1 MDNNSSNKNKSDNEN
16 NNKKNNST
24 GNKDKSWKGILFGIV
39 FPILILLIA
48 GTFALKTPK
57 DEYKYSEIMD
67 MFEQGQV
74 ESFELKA
81 ESGEL
86 KLKVKDKTEKIT
98 FSLAYPQRFLDDVKE
113 YINTPDSKIK
123 YDIDRSV
130 DSAILW
136 SVIPNIGLIV
146 ILIVIWIIIMKRM
159 SGGFGADKSL
169 TFGKARVKNSSDG
182 DKKNVFDDVA
192 GADEEKEELQEIVEF
207 LKNPDKFNTL
217 GARIPKGVL
226 LMGPP
231 GTGKTLLAR
240 AVAGEAGVPFFSIS
254 GSDFV
259 EMFVGVG
266 ASRVRDLFEQAK
278 KNAPCII
285 FIDEIDSVG
294 RQRGTGLGGGHDERE
309 QTLNQLLVEMD
320 GFDANIGVI
329 MIAATNRP
337 DILDPALMRPGRFDR
352 QIVVGRPDIKGR
364 EEILKVHAKNKPLAP
379 DVELKVIAQQTA
391 GFTGAD
397 LENILNE
404 AALLAARRDR
414 KAITMNEIEEATV
427 KVVVGTEKRSKVMT
441 DKNKRITAYHET
453 GHAIAHYFCETQD
466 DVHQISIIPRGFAGG
481 YTMSLPS
488 EDKMYNTYTE
498 MKEEIIVLLG
508 GRVAEQLIFNDISTG
523 ASNDIERATDIA
535 RSMITKYG
543 MSKKLGPITFGESS
557 NEVFIGRDMGHVK
570 NYSEKIA
577 AEIDE
582 EIFAI
587 VKEGYEKVTDILSEN
602 IDKLHEV
609 AKILLEKEKLSGEE
623 FTAIMKGEYDPDKDY
638 SASSDPEEEKKDVSE
653 ETESEKNIE
662 LDEEKPKESEKKH
675 EIKLFGKTDKK
686 ETKKPSKKDDKK

>member
-1 MDNNSSNKNKSDNEN
+1 MDNKNNDKEKIEKTTEESAKETKDKKEKKDTKEKNKPIAVGGDN
-16 NNKKNNST
+16 NN
-24 GNKDKSWKGILFGIV
+24 KSWKGLALYLLIPIII
-39 FPILILLIA
+39 ILIAAYISVQ
-48 GTFALKTPK
+48 TPS
-57 DEYKYSEIMD
+57 DEYDYSDIIS
-67 MFEQGQV
+67 MFSEGQV
-74 ESFELKA
+74 EHFDLKS

-86 KLKVKDKTEKIT
+86 KIKLKDDTEKVT
-98 FSLAYPQRFLDDVKE
+98 FSLAYPQRFLDDVKKYLE
-113 YINTPDSKIK
+113 DPKMGIT
-123 YDIDRSV
+123 YDIERSV
-130 DSAILW
+130 DSAIFW
-136 SVIPNIGLIV
+136 SVIPNI
-146 ILIVIWIIIMKRM
+146 ILIVIIIAIWVIIMKKM
-159 SGGFGADKSL
+159 SGGLGGDKTL
-169 TFGKARVKNSSDG
+169 NFGKAKVKNSG
-182 DKKNVFDDVA
+182 EDKKNVFDDVA
-192 GADEEKEELQEIVEF
+192 GADEEKEELEEIVEF

-266 ASRVRDLFEQAK
+266 ASRVRDLFDQAK

-352 QIVVGRPDIKGR
+352 QIVVGQPDIKGR
-364 EEILKVHAKNKPLAP
+364 EEILKVHAKNKPLGP
-379 DVELKVIAQQTA
+379 DVDLKVIAQQTA

-404 AALLAARRDR
+404 AALLAARKDK
-414 KAITMNEIEEATV
+414 KAITMEEVEEATI
-427 KVVVGTEKRSKVMT
+427 KVVVGTEKKSKVMT
-441 DKNKRITAYHET
+441 EKNKKITAYHET

-488 EDKMYNTYTE
+488 EDKMYNTYKE

-508 GRVAEQLIFNDISTG
+508 GRVAEALIFQDVSTG

-543 MSKKLGPITFGESS
+543 MSEKLGPIAFGESS

-570 NYSEKIA
+570 NYSEKVA

-582 EIFAI
+582 EIYSL
-587 VKEGYEKVTDILSEN
+587 VKEGYDKVTKILTEHM
-602 IDKLHEV
+602 DKLHEV
-609 AKILLEKEKLSGEE
+609 ANILLEKEKMSGEE
-623 FTAIMKGEYDPDKDY
+623 FAQVMKGEP
-638 SASSDPEEEKKDVSE
+638 AAEVE
-653 ETESEKNIE
+653 
-662 LDEEKPKESEKKH
+662 
-675 EIKLFGKTDKK
+675 
-686 ETKKPSKKDDKK
+686 